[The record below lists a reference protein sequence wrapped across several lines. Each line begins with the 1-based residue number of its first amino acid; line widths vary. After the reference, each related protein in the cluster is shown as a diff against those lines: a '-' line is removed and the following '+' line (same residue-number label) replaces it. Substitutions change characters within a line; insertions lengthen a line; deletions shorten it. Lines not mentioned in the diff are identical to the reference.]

1 MSVVCPDKVKQLRI
15 DNGWTQDQLAQIT
28 GLSYR
33 TIQRIEKSGRCS
45 LESKMA
51 LSSAFDITFLDLTS
65 KESTLSSGSFCLR
78 FVQDGAG
85 NYKSLQTNAPDS
97 LLVPQQEIIGK
108 NCTDIFPYY
117 LSNQILTAIDDLKTG
132 VKSIEFD
139 YQLALPAGPQFFKA
153 KMIQSGRDSFLS
165 VITEISEQKVVEN
178 KLIKSEALLSMV
190 ADTLKTGAWEFD
202 VVTNDIY
209 WTQQVFA
216 IYELEKTPT
225 IEEGILFYAPQARPI
240 IQQAF
245 EKLYT
250 SGETYDLELPF
261 ITAKGNKLWVRVA
274 GWAKYQN
281 ARIIKVSG
289 IIQDITHLK
298 TPVIQTSF

>member
-1 MSVVCPDKVKQLRI
+1 MSAVCPIKIKQLRI

-51 LSSAFDITFLDLTS
+51 LSSAFNITFLDLTS
-65 KESTLSSGSFCLR
+65 KETTLSSRSFCLR

-97 LLVPQQEIIGK
+97 LPVPQQEIVGK
-108 NCTDIFPYY
+108 NCADILPYY
-117 LSNQILTAIDDLKTG
+117 LSNQILTAIDDLKSG

-139 YQLALPAGPQFFKA
+139 YQLALSAGPKFFKA
-153 KMIQSGRDSFLS
+153 KMIQANKNSFLS
-165 VITEISEQKVVEN
+165 VITEISEEKVVEN
-178 KLIKSEALLSMV
+178 RLIKSESLLSMV

-202 VVTNDIY
+202 LVTNDIY

-216 IYELEKTPT
+216 IYELTKTPT
-225 IEEGILFYAPQARPI
+225 IEEGISFYAPQARPI

-261 ITAKGNKLWVRVA
+261 ISATGKKLWVRVV
-274 GWAKYQN
+274 GWAKFHN

-298 TPVIQTSF
+298 TLTSQPGF